1 MRKQFNKGDTMT
13 RTYAALLIPENFPA
27 ISADCA
33 KWNLNVDYDQL
44 DADYEEAERYDI
56 DHIYAV
62 LSFDDERPQAGGCY
76 TAQWSLGFDETWLFT
91 GQTYGTIWKRIELI
105 QS

>member
-1 MRKQFNKGDTMT
+1 MT

-33 KWNLNVDYDQL
+33 KKLLDVDYDQL
-44 DADYEEAERYDI
+44 DADFDEVEHYDL

-62 LSFDDERPQAGGCY
+62 LSFNDEYPGNACY
-76 TAQWSLGFDETWLFT
+76 TAQWNLGFDETWRFT
-91 GQTYGTIWKRIELI
+91 GQTHGIWKRIELI
-105 QS
+105 QK